1 MFGIHPPRLGR
12 KHTCYLLPISCLSLI
27 SQGDILATS
36 FPLSICLFRLGDI
49 FATAFPLATSL
60 FWLGDILATSFPLSI
75 SFRSGDIFATSFP
88 LVFLFWLGVRR
99 HSFYLLPIIYFF
111 FWLGDIFATTVPL
124 ATSLFWLGD
133 ILVADIL
140 ATSFPWVS
148 CAVWTENL
156 QGDRSQPNRLQ
167 SQDFLCP
174 WDDGC
179 EPVSNAKAMKFMQI
193 FFVCRSSRVYWIV
206 EGMRSRLIG
215 CTVT

>member
-1 MFGIHPPRLGR
+1 MLPPS
-12 KHTCYLLPISCLSLI
+12 HYLSLF
-27 SQGDILATS
+27 GYRGHFCYFLPMS
-36 FPLSICLFRLGDI
+36 FFVL
-49 FATAFPLATSL
+49 
-60 FWLGDILATSFPLSI
+60 
-75 SFRSGDIFATSFP
+75 
-88 LVFLFWLGVRR
+88 VRR

-133 ILVADIL
+133 ILATPFALSISLFWLADIL

-148 CAVWTENL
+148 WTVWTENL

-215 CTVT
+215 